1 MINILNDDTK
11 KIIFILNI
19 QREFDLSKETNKI
32 ATILT
37 KDDNINQLFIDNING
52 GELSIKD
59 AKKINIHDFI
69 NKNENYKNL
78 IIETLLNFLKENKNE
93 QLGKY
98 KGIDTNNYIQ
108 EFKNFIEQSEE
119 ILNSIK
125 SIVLSKFDNDENI
138 TESLIKNKYIT
149 QNTVDFT
156 SSMISYMKN
165 IFKEKTKMLLIK
177 TENNNFFTTIFML
190 NVNNIEKENIISKEY
205 SLNISDIDILNNE
218 IVTKIKKEF
227 LKSLREKKK

>member
-78 IIETLLNFLKENKNE
+78 IIETLLNFLKENKN
-93 QLGKY
+93 
-98 KGIDTNNYIQ
+98 
-108 EFKNFIEQSEE
+108 
-119 ILNSIK
+119 
-125 SIVLSKFDNDENI
+125 
-138 TESLIKNKYIT
+138 
-149 QNTVDFT
+149 
-156 SSMISYMKN
+156 
-165 IFKEKTKMLLIK
+165 
-177 TENNNFFTTIFML
+177 
-190 NVNNIEKENIISKEY
+190 
-205 SLNISDIDILNNE
+205 
-218 IVTKIKKEF
+218 
-227 LKSLREKKK
+227 